1 MHKLGL
7 LRNFAADFK
16 ISIFLKMEIISTVAA
31 LREAVA
37 KAKAEGLTV
46 GLVPTMGALHAGHLS
61 LIERARKE
69 CGFVVVSVFV
79 NPTQFNNPDDLRTY
93 PRTVEADCAKL
104 EEAGVDVAFV
114 PSVDEI
120 YPEPDTRVFDLGPV
134 AEVMEGA
141 MRPGHFNGVA
151 QIVSKLFDYVEPDKA
166 YFGEKDFQQIAVIR
180 RMVEIEG
187 FNVEI
192 VPCPIKREADG
203 LAMSSRIV
211 RLTPE
216 QRELAPV
223 IHQVLTDN
231 ADMAKDGLDLQSLR
245 DMVVEELNS
254 YDGMEVEY
262 YEIVDPITLQPLEN
276 WADAKNGAVGC
287 ITVWLGD
294 VRLIDNI
301 KYPD

>member
-203 LAMSSRIV
+203 LAMSSRNV